1 MMSPDTH
8 PFDLAIS
15 NLRGAGLMRDAL
27 IEVGDTVE
35 MAKKIL
41 LQNRVRDFAASDV
54 VKLTEMILQRE
65 EYLQAKADQVENEDN
80 DTGVF

>member
-1 MMSPDTH
+1 
-8 PFDLAIS
+8 
-15 NLRGAGLMRDAL
+15 MRDAL